1 MDKILTI
8 SVAAYK
14 VEKYLRQCLDSFLIP
29 EAEECLEVLVI
40 NDGSGEGINEI
51 ARQYEQSYPGVFRLI
66 DKENGG
72 HGSTVN
78 RGIEEAAGTYFKTVD
93 GDDFVQKEGLQQ
105 LLDFLRNTRAD
116 LVVTDYQCFDDASG
130 QVTDENRN
138 GLAGKEYLRV
148 YEWEEVCGQVYIN
161 MHASTYRT
169 ERLREMARRLDEHCF
184 YVDAEYILYPV
195 PYIKTVA
202 FLEHPVYMYRLGMTT
217 QSMNIRNM
225 QKNCEHDERVLRHL
239 LDFYSECQSGISEGK
254 RRYIA
259 RGIARILVSQIKI
272 YLSFPAGQKWKEKIQ
287 SLDRRM
293 KEEYPEV
300 YGNVSNRSVKLLRLS
315 GYHLYRVACAA
326 CRKAY
331 HCEEGEGQ

>member
-1 MDKILTI
+1 M
-8 SVAAYK
+8 
-14 VEKYLRQCLDSFLIP
+14 
-29 EAEECLEVLVI
+29 LVI

-105 LLDFLRNTRAD
+105 LLDFLRHTRAD

-138 GLAGKEYLRV
+138 GFAGKEYLRV

-225 QKNCEHDERVLRHL
+225 QKNCEHHERVLRHL